1 MAERDD
7 DNRNEPRTS
16 SLIGKAFELG
26 MITAASIIVGLLA
39 GAALDRWLHTHWITL
54 VGVLVGV
61 VAGFI
66 EMIRRALAM
75 SK

>member
-39 GAALDRWLHTHWITL
+39 GAALDRWLHTQWITL